1 MPRAHKD
8 HKTPEFTEALQALR
22 IDVISQCGF
31 EIKSVKE
38 CRVLQRDMQE
48 HDARFLLGISTLR
61 RFFNLLPSDNQF
73 SITTLNTLARY
84 ARRKGF
90 EYYTNLAA
98 IGMVKANRVN
108 WDVVMASRLE
118 TKEAPSLEELIDIMN
133 QAPFAQMS
141 GQFMEHLLER
151 IVPAYEA
158 GLSPELLRRIMGG
171 ARSRQ
176 VIVELVPPL
185 AWMGGCGTPL
195 FEAFLEGAQRDEER
209 LYASGVLAM
218 HQLYLGNL
226 PEART
231 LLEGVK
237 ARISTDVH
245 IIPATRVL
253 GMQWLFSALAGDEA
267 EAEVRWKSLQAGYQ
281 LKSEMT
287 TGVTSDWE
295 IHFCEKATRLIVLS
309 GQIAPVDRHLA
320 FLEGLQQRH
329 DLRIEAGFQLD
340 MLNIGKAWLLCRLG
354 RSEEARSVFDR
365 LSPEGHFPFDRTFG
379 RIFHHALGEH
389 LHPEEPLHRERVE
402 AEVRSSGYV
411 WLAAQLRKRD

>member
-8 HKTPEFTEALQALR
+8 HKTPEFAEALQALR

-61 RFFNLLPSDNQF
+61 RFFNLLPSVNQF

-98 IGMVKANRVN
+98 IRMVKSNRVN

-231 LLEGVK
+231 LLEGLK
-237 ARISTDVH
+237 ARISSDVH
-245 IIPATRVL
+245 IMPATRVL
-253 GMQWLFSALAGDEA
+253 GMQWLFSALAGD
-267 EAEVRWKSLQAGYQ
+267 RKS
-281 LKSEMT
+281 
-287 TGVTSDWE
+287 V
-295 IHFCEKATRLIVLS
+295 V
-309 GQIAPVDRHLA
+309 
-320 FLEGLQQRH
+320 
-329 DLRIEAGFQLD
+329 
-340 MLNIGKAWLLCRLG
+340 
-354 RSEEARSVFDR
+354 
-365 LSPEGHFPFDRTFG
+365 
-379 RIFHHALGEH
+379 
-389 LHPEEPLHRERVE
+389 
-402 AEVRSSGYV
+402 
-411 WLAAQLRKRD
+411 